1 MRFLFVIQGEGRGHQ
16 TQAISVAQ
24 MVQSQGHEIMALVG
38 VPDGE
43 TLPTLLKQQSYF
55 ACQTYKSPN
64 LVYNSKNNALSIPK
78 TVFKNL
84 RAFPHYIQSIQK
96 IEEILHTIIPVQLSE
111 DSENEYQ
118 RVLSKSINAAF
129 KNCGAKEGEIIQGQ
143 HINKLVDSLLE
154 ELTPWINHNIKK

>member
-1 MRFLFVIQGEGRGHQ
+1 MSISKELLINIIQEN
-16 TQAISVAQ
+16 
-24 MVQSQGHEIMALVG
+24 
-38 VPDGE
+38 
-43 TLPTLLKQQSYF
+43 K
-55 ACQTYKSPN
+55 
-64 LVYNSKNNALSIPK
+64 
-78 TVFKNL
+78 
-84 RAFPHYIQSIQK
+84 QSIKK

>member
-1 MRFLFVIQGEGRGHQ
+1 MRREFQEYY
-16 TQAISVAQ
+16 AINPKTAQ
-24 MVQSQGHEIMALVG
+24 KVN
-38 VPDGE
+38 
-43 TLPTLLKQQSYF
+43 
-55 ACQTYKSPN
+55 N
-64 LVYNSKNNALSIPK
+64 LEFFPLSISK
-78 TVFKNL
+78 ELLINIIQENK
-84 RAFPHYIQSIQK
+84 QSIQK

>member
-1 MRFLFVIQGEGRGHQ
+1 MSTSYE
-16 TQAISVAQ
+16 
-24 MVQSQGHEIMALVG
+24 
-38 VPDGE
+38 GE
-43 TLPTLLKQQSYF
+43 TFQDYYAINPKTAQKVN
-55 ACQTYKSPN
+55 N
-64 LVYNSKNNALSIPK
+64 LEFFPLSISK
-78 TVFKNL
+78 ELLINIIQENK
-84 RAFPHYIQSIQK
+84 QSIQK